1 MANSIR
7 AVFCTKTAAIS
18 LFAGDTIGETTGDGL
33 PDGYRIGVRIAREV
47 VIMDLS
53 TYR

>member
-1 MANSIR
+1 MANGIL

-33 PDGYRIGVRIAREV
+33 PDGCRIGVRIAREV